1 MRKKTYLVTIAVI
14 SAISVMSCGKRAESI
29 KNDSVVVTET
39 VATED
44 DATPIPTPTP
54 TVEYT
59 PTPTPDED
67 KAKDNIKQSGWGTT
81 QKAERNEETIVTDAI
96 TTDDKGNVIIDT
108 DNDNVS
114 LKKNEDGT
122 EIATIKTDN
131 GKEVKVVVKQTEDG
145 ETIIDTSKVV
155 NDKGEVQ
162 KATPTTKPTVTVA
175 DNGDVT
181 VSTLKLTSTPTDSM
195 ISTHSHSW
203 TFVSKN
209 VVNVRSAKYNFGNYY
224 FKEGISYTY
233 KCSCGESAE
242 IIVVLPYNASTNDV
256 ADEVYYKTTDG
267 SYDAE
272 IDALVKSVD
281 DTFAKTYRAEYGIDV
296 ATYRECINRQMTP
309 AEYTKY
315 LEEEKVKIT
324 NTPTS
329 RPTNTPYPTA
339 TNTPTSTPKPAT
351 TNTPKP
357 TSTPTPTNTP
367 KPTATN
373 TPKPTVTNTP
383 KPTVTNTPKPTN
395 TPIPHT
401 HNYNIPIYETVHHEE
416 QGHWEEEYD
425 DWEENIY
432 VLSSVKPNGKSYYQ
446 ILLENNLWDIEDIK
460 AKSSKPNIVIQYDY
474 DDEDTIIGLND
485 FYLDADRKQVIAKYG
500 NGSTGSRTELIDTV
514 KHHDFIEK
522 VWVIDKDAYDEKVVT
537 GYKCSGC
544 GAIK

>member
-1 MRKKTYLVTIAVI
+1 MRKKSYLVTIAVI

-29 KNDSVVVTET
+29 KNDSVVVTEM

-67 KAKDNIKQSGWGTT
+67 KTKDNIKQSGWGTT
-81 QKAERNEETIVTDAI
+81 QKAEQNEETIVTDAI

-108 DNDNVS
+108 DSDNVS

-155 NDKGEVQ
+155 DDKGEVQ
-162 KATPTTKPTVTVA
+162 KATPTTKPTVIVA

-181 VSTLKLTSTPTDSM
+181 VSTPKLTSTPTDST
-195 ISTHSHSW
+195 INTHSHSW

-209 VVNVRSAKYNFGNYY
+209 VVNVRSAKYDFGNYY

-272 IDALVKSVD
+272 IDTLVKSVD

-309 AEYTKY
+309 AEYSRY
-315 LEEEKVKIT
+315 LEEEKARVTNTPTPKPTNSPKPT

-329 RPTNTPYPTA
+329 AVIKPTVTS
-339 TNTPTSTPKPAT
+339 TPTSTPKPTA
-351 TNTPKP
+351 
-357 TSTPTPTNTP
+357 TNTP

-373 TPKPTVTNTP
+373 TPKPTSTNTP
-383 KPTVTNTPKPTN
+383 TPTN

-401 HNYNIPIYETVHHEE
+401 HNYNIPVYDTVHHEE

-425 DWEENIY
+425 DWEENVY
-432 VLSSVKPNGKSYYQ
+432 VRCEWFRINNNYVSFYQVLVDNGM
-446 ILLENNLWDIEDIK
+446 WDIEDMI
-460 AKSSKPNIVIQYDY
+460 AKSSKSIGYKEDG
-474 DDEDTIIGLND
+474 DDTII
-485 FYLDADRKQVIAKYG
+485 VVMAKYIDEKRKALYYSYYSKY
-500 NGSTGSRTELIDTV
+500 GSTSGSDILIDTIE
-514 KHHDFIEK
+514 HHDFVEK
-522 VWVIDKDAYDEKVVT
+522 NWVVDRAAYDEQVIT
-537 GYKCSGC
+537 GYKCSC